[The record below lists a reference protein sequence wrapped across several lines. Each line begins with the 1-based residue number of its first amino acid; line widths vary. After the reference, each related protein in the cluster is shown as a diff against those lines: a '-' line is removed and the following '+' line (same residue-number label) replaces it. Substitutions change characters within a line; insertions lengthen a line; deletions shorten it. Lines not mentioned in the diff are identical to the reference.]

1 MSKLNT
7 LNYNYDTTPLLH
19 EIEHVVNKG
28 LSNILNDFNDR
39 YTLLETT
46 QHKIMELLQNTIGTN
61 KCNNIGTSDINNISE
76 IHSASDKNDNS
87 TDEEEDETMFVSIQD
102 MTKELVKNEVEQYRI
117 SNAEQMNDMRTLIHL
132 LLTKITNLE
141 NEVKKINQDEDNS
154 VKENIKLVI
163 EEKINLDNNLTTD
176 KNCITNGDNLLNKE
190 KQLESIDSDSCGN
203 ESSDNESN
211 DNESIDNESNNS
223 ITITEPSKKEKES
236 INKEKEEIEENEEKE
251 EKEEKEEI
259 EENEEEEEEDEEQK
273 EKEEENDDVEEKEQL
288 SEEEELFS
296 IEINNVTYC
305 TNDETNGYI
314 YELLENDDIGNK
326 LGRFKNGKSYFF

>member
-1 MSKLNT
+1 
-7 LNYNYDTTPLLH
+7 
-19 EIEHVVNKG
+19 
-28 LSNILNDFNDR
+28 
-39 YTLLETT
+39 
-46 QHKIMELLQNTIGTN
+46 
-61 KCNNIGTSDINNISE
+61 
-76 IHSASDKNDNS
+76 
-87 TDEEEDETMFVSIQD
+87 MFVSIQD

-236 INKEKEEIEENEEKE
+236 INKEKEEIEENEE
-251 EKEEKEEI
+251 
-259 EENEEEEEEDEEQK
+259 EEEEDEEQK